1 MERNEPTQIYQY
13 IQSKKIAETKL
24 IEAYPILA
32 AHWPNFQEV
41 FCHE

>member
-1 MERNEPTQIYQY
+1 MKRTQLRIENQHS
-13 IQSKKIAETKL
+13 IETKPAKAKL

-41 FCHE
+41 LCNE

>member
-1 MERNEPTQIYQY
+1 MKPKQLKLENQETKPT
-13 IQSKKIAETKL
+13 KAKL

-41 FCHE
+41 LCHD